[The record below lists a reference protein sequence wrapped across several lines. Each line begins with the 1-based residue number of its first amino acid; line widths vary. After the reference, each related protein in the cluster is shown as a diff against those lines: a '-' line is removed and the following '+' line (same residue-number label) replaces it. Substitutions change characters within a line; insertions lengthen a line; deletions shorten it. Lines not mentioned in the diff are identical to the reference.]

1 MAESHLRERTCD
13 VVAVL
18 NAQANR
24 TFPLWAA
31 TAVGY
36 AAVPDESRTTGV
48 PKVNPVILFWPS
60 RRMVIG
66 TSVILPAADPPS
78 AMTCM
83 DVSDRRMA
91 AGCRYGE
98 TGVGDFTDVDQ
109 APVSG
114 SPFAYDRLILPE
126 LSA

>member
-1 MAESHLRERTCD
+1 MAGSHLRERTCD

-18 NAQANR
+18 KAHAER
-24 TFPLWAA
+24 TSPLWAG
-31 TAVGY
+31 TPVGY
-36 AAVPDESRTTGV
+36 AAVPDESRTTEV
-48 PKVNPVILFWPS
+48 PKVIPMILFWPS
-60 RRMVIG
+60 RSIVIG
-66 TSVILPAADPPS
+66 TAVILPAPDPPS
-78 AMTCM
+78 AITCI

-91 AGCRYGE
+91 AGRRYGE
-98 TGVGDFTDVDQ
+98 TGVGDFTGVDQ